1 MQPVSEMNTTGV
13 ATTTM
18 FFRGLLDKINADFS
32 KVLAMPDVRERFAG
46 LSVEPRTNSP
56 EQFQQLV
63 DTYAKRW
70 AKVARDANV
79 KVE

>member
-1 MQPVSEMNTTGV
+1 MGKRRSDGISIVSVTVTSAMG
-13 ATTTM
+13 
-18 FFRGLLDKINADFS
+18 ADDS
-32 KVLAMPDVRERFAG
+32 LAAPDVLERFAG
-46 LSVEPRTNSP
+46 LSVEPRANSP

-63 DTYAKRW
+63 ETYAKRW

>member
-1 MQPVSEMNTTGV
+1 VVQALNAQIAKAV
-13 ATTTM
+13 A
-18 FFRGLLDKINADFS
+18 A
-32 KVLAMPDVRERFAG
+32 PDVREKFAG
-46 LSVEPRTNSP
+46 LSVEPRTNTP

-63 DTYAKRW
+63 ETYAKRW